1 MHASNY
7 LNIVIDFYF
16 FFSNLKM
23 NLTVISNSWISSSN
37 YPRTFST
44 NNQALS
50 SWRTRVNPPRQLHR
64 RGTWSLGRVA
74 MITVPQSVW
83 LKRFARRAHEHQRH
97 APRRNWHVLRRSG
110 ARPHDQMALASLPY
124 ILAHICAHGRVCM
137 CRVRPVFRFAKA
149 SHARGLRY
157 FLNCGGERDRVRA
170 CDTPRD
176 TLGARMSDSFERR
189 ERRII
194 VRSRGQSERYICVSR
209 KPREE
214 DLGAARLFFLIFIL
228 ASFIRLLFFRI
239 SLCVYFS
246 RTKFCF
252 NKLCI
257 SSITVG
263 ARH

>member
-1 MHASNY
+1 M
-7 LNIVIDFYF
+7 
-16 FFSNLKM
+16 
-23 NLTVISNSWISSSN
+23 
-37 YPRTFST
+37 
-44 NNQALS
+44 
-50 SWRTRVNPPRQLHR
+50 
-64 RGTWSLGRVA
+64 
-74 MITVPQSVW
+74 
-83 LKRFARRAHEHQRH
+83 
-97 APRRNWHVLRRSG
+97 
-110 ARPHDQMALASLPY
+110 
-124 ILAHICAHGRVCM
+124 
-137 CRVRPVFRFAKA
+137 
-149 SHARGLRY
+149 
-157 FLNCGGERDRVRA
+157 RA